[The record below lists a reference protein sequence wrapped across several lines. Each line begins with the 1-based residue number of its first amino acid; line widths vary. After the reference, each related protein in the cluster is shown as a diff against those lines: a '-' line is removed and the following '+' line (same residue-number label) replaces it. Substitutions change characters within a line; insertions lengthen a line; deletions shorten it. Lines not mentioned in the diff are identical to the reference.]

1 MTKDEEREI
10 AYGEA
15 PMVASDEFK
24 RLFAHIGCYA
34 MYLYGNRAHDRHRAE
49 QEGKDAEPCDPLS
62 IALRAVD
69 ECMAGMTEAEE
80 SIVLGYY
87 EPQGTPVARDAALFR
102 LTLGIRDVV
111 EAYREALGESGEGE

>member
-15 PMVASDEFK
+15 PMDASDEFK

-34 MYLYGNRAHDRHRAE
+34 MHLCGNRAHDRHQAE
-49 QEGKDAEPCDPLS
+49 QEGEDAEPCDSLS
-62 IALRAVD
+62 LALRAVD
-69 ECMAGMTEAEE
+69 ECMAGLTEAEE
-80 SIVLGYY
+80 SIILGYY

-111 EAYREALGESGEGE
+111 EAYREALGEGE

>member
-10 AYGEA
+10 AYNEA
-15 PMVASDEFK
+15 PMDASEEFK

-34 MYLYGNRAHDRHRAE
+34 MYLYGNRAHDRYRAE
-49 QEGKDAEPCDPLS
+49 LEGKAIDSDDPLS

-69 ECMAGMTEAEE
+69 ECIAGMTEAEE

-87 EPQGTPVARDAALFR
+87 EPQGTPIARDAALFR
-102 LTLGIRDVV
+102 LTQGIRDVV
-111 EAYREALGESGEGE
+111 EAYREALGE